1 MNNIYNKAKQ
11 EYETGTITIKALA
24 KYIIYKN
31 RIMPSQDESLKMIS
45 AELSGELLD
54 NIYEPNGSILC

>member
-1 MNNIYNKAKQ
+1 
-11 EYETGTITIKALA
+11 
-24 KYIIYKN
+24 
-31 RIMPSQDESLKMIS
+31 MPSQDESLKMIS

>member
-31 RIMPSQDESLKMIS
+31 RIMPSQDENLKMIS

-54 NIYEPNGSILC
+54 NI